1 LDVHLHHKPYHKTYQ
16 GDSTPDAELN
26 KEDFDANL
34 ANINIS
40 NNTKGQRDGSASNWS
55 PFPDVDISKL
65 KGLRIANLN
74 VNSLKK
80 ARRWYSNNVT
90 NYPFDILAINE
101 TKLDSSISD
110 SEIYI
115 KGYTFIRKDRNRNGG
130 GIAIYIKNNISHFE
144 RVDLTLD
151 SGNLELIRIEINRLH
166 CRPFLLS
173 AWYRPLNS
181 EIELFDNLELFC
193 SNAI

>member
-1 LDVHLHHKPYHKTYQ
+1 MGVNSILIQGVLLYLHQDSPITRSIYSTPHRKFSAE

-26 KEDFDANL
+26 QEDFDANL

-40 NNTKGQRDGSASNWS
+40 NNTKGQRDGSASNS
-55 PFPDVDISKL
+55 SQFPDIDISKL

-74 VNSLKK
+74 VKSL
-80 ARRWYSNNVT
+80 RRHVNDIRTMLT

-115 KGYTFIRKDRNRNGG
+115 NGYTIIRKD
-130 GIAIYIKNNISHFE
+130 
-144 RVDLTLD
+144 
-151 SGNLELIRIEINRLH
+151 
-166 CRPFLLS
+166 
-173 AWYRPLNS
+173 
-181 EIELFDNLELFC
+181 
-193 SNAI
+193 